1 MNKGTGMPP
10 DCRNDIK
17 RAKMTMARF
26 MRYNIVNNCT
36 RTMATEEIINNEELT
51 QDDSLAS
58 ETETTQTIG
67 ENAETT
73 AEATTEEVKTEVDPL
88 EAAQTEIAELK
99 KQLLYKV
106 AEFDNYRKRVIKE
119 KADLILNGG
128 EKAITAILPVMDDME
143 RALEQMQKA
152 EDMQAAVE
160 GVSLIQ
166 KKFMNI
172 LEKLGVKAIDTKDAD
187 FDVEV
192 HEAIAQ
198 FPATTPEMRNKVV
211 DCTLKGY
218 KLNEK
223 VIRHAQVVVGI

>member
-1 MNKGTGMPP
+1 MEKQETQNT
-10 DCRNDIK
+10 
-17 RAKMTMARF
+17 
-26 MRYNIVNNCT
+26 
-36 RTMATEEIINNEELT
+36 NEELK
-51 QDDSLAS
+51 QEEILNNQP
-58 ETETTQTIG
+58 TETAGEDNTQN
-67 ENAETT
+67 ES
-73 AEATTEEVKTEVDPL
+73 EESAPVEVDPL
-88 EAAQTEIAELK
+88 EAAQAEIAELK

-128 EKAITAILPVMDDME
+128 EKVIGAILPVMDDME

-152 EDMQAAVE
+152 NDVQAVIE
-160 GVSLIQ
+160 GVGLIQ
-166 KKFMNI
+166 KKFMGI
-172 LEKLGVKAIDTKDAD
+172 LEKQGVKCIETKDAT

-192 HEAIAQ
+192 HEAVAQ
-198 FPATTPEMRNKVV
+198 FPAPTKEMKNKVI

>member
-1 MNKGTGMPP
+1 M
-10 DCRNDIK
+10 
-17 RAKMTMARF
+17 AK
-26 MRYNIVNNCT
+26 
-36 RTMATEEIINNEELT
+36 EEKINNEE
-51 QDDSLAS
+51 QVIN
-58 ETETTQTIG
+58 ETTVNQEEETQESAAQVEANSE
-67 ENAETT
+67 ENAETP
-73 AEATTEEVKTEVDPL
+73 EEEVDPL
-88 EAAQTEIAELK
+88 VAAQAEIAELK

-128 EKAITAILPVMDDME
+128 EKVITAILPVMDDME

-152 EDMQAAVE
+152 EDVNAVVE

-166 KKFMNI
+166 KKFMGI
-172 LEKLGVKAIDTKDAD
+172 LEKQGVKAIETKEAE

-192 HEAIAQ
+192 HEAVAQ
-198 FPATTPEMRNKVV
+198 FPAPAPEMKNKIV

>member
-1 MNKGTGMPP
+1 
-10 DCRNDIK
+10 
-17 RAKMTMARF
+17 
-26 MRYNIVNNCT
+26 
-36 RTMATEEIINNEELT
+36 MATEETINNEEKVQEET
-51 QDDSLAS
+51 PVNEAGTTPS
-58 ETETTQTIG
+58 EETATETA
-67 ENAETT
+67 AEE
-73 AEATTEEVKTEVDPL
+73 AAAEEATPEVDPL
-88 EAAQTEIAELK
+88 EAALAEIAELK

-128 EKAITAILPVMDDME
+128 EKVITAILPVMDDMD

-152 EDMQAAVE
+152 EDVKAAVE
-160 GVSLIQ
+160 GVCLIQ
-166 KKFMNI
+166 KKFMGI
-172 LEKLGVKAIDTKDAD
+172 LEKQGVKAIDTKDAD
-187 FDVEV
+187 FDVEL

-198 FPATTPEMRNKVV
+198 FPATTPEMKNKVV

>member
-1 MNKGTGMPP
+1 MAKEEKINNKEQIQEEATINQEPETQETTE
-10 DCRNDIK
+10 K
-17 RAKMTMARF
+17 TES
-26 MRYNIVNNCT
+26 
-36 RTMATEEIINNEELT
+36 TEE
-51 QDDSLAS
+51 
-58 ETETTQTIG
+58 
-67 ENAETT
+67 
-73 AEATTEEVKTEVDPL
+73 TTEAEEKPEIDPL
-88 EAAQTEIAELK
+88 EAAQAEIAELN

-128 EKAITAILPVMDDME
+128 EKVISAILPVMDDME

-152 EDMQAAVE
+152 EDVKAVVE
-160 GVSLIQ
+160 GVELIL
-166 KKFMNI
+166 KKFMGI
-172 LEKLGVKAIDTKDAD
+172 LEKQGVKPIETKDAD

-192 HEAIAQ
+192 HEAVAQ
-198 FPATTPEMRNKVV
+198 FPAPAPEMKNKIV

>member
-1 MNKGTGMPP
+1 MENKE
-10 DCRNDIK
+10 
-17 RAKMTMARF
+17 AKNT
-26 MRYNIVNNCT
+26 
-36 RTMATEEIINNEELT
+36 NEELKQEEILNNQSADNAT
-51 QDDSLAS
+51 GEDNTP
-58 ETETTQTIG
+58 TENEQP
-67 ENAETT
+67 
-73 AEATTEEVKTEVDPL
+73 AEAPVEVDPL
-88 EAAQTEIAELK
+88 EAAQAEIAELK
-99 KQLLYKV
+99 KQLLYKA

-128 EKAITAILPVMDDME
+128 EKVIGAILPVMDDME

-152 EDMQAAVE
+152 SDVQAVIE

-166 KKFMNI
+166 KKFMGI
-172 LEKLGVKAIDTKDAD
+172 LEKQGVKCIETKDAT

-192 HEAIAQ
+192 HEAVAQ
-198 FPATTPEMRNKVV
+198 FPAPTEEMKNKVI